1 MVSCIARVIAA
12 TVLSA
17 LCACARTSVPA
28 SPPSVPAA
36 PTSVP
41 VEPSSA
47 IGQQIDALLN
57 ATVAHQRLAG
67 VSLAVARDGAIL
79 YAKGYG
85 YRDMAKRLP
94 ATPQTI
100 YNIASNSKQFTAACV
115 LLLQQD
121 GKLNIDDK
129 LSKYLPEL
137 PYAGE
142 VTIREVLNHTSGLSD
157 YLDIVDNTSLTP
169 AKVYGALPK
178 LKLRFPPG
186 SKYEYSNSNYII
198 AGLVVARVSGMS
210 YDEFLRKRILVPLDL
225 RSTSVGTAPKD
236 LPDGALGYMVVK
248 GRIVP
253 TVQQTVAILDFPD
266 GNVNSTVL
274 DLVKWDDAL
283 DSGRVVDEQM
293 LKMMFTPSA
302 HKTDWQDGYGLGVA
316 MGHIG
321 AHREIVHTGGWTGF
335 SSENA
340 TFPDDRFAIIL
351 LSNNDEF
358 SKDALVKRIF
368 TLFYPSP

>member
-1 MVSCIARVIAA
+1 MSLNSRAPAFIAGLLLICWV
-12 TVLSA
+12 A
-17 LCACARTSVPA
+17 LACACARTSQPAVP
-28 SPPSVPAA
+28 SPT
-36 PTSVP
+36 PTS
-41 VEPSSA
+41 A
-47 IGQQIDALLN
+47 IAPRIDALLN
-57 ATVAHQRLAG
+57 DAVARQRLAG
-67 VSLAVARDGAIL
+67 VSLAVARDGRVL

-85 YRDMAKRLP
+85 YRDIAKRLP
-94 ATPQTI
+94 ATPETI
-100 YNIASNSKQFTAACV
+100 YNIASNSKQFTSACV

-137 PYAGE
+137 PYADKI
-142 VTIREVLNHTSGLSD
+142 TIREVLNHTSGLSD
-157 YLDIVDNTSLTP
+157 YLDIIDEAHITP
-169 AKVYGALPK
+169 AKVDGALPK

-198 AGLVVARVSGMS
+198 AGLVVATVSRMS
-210 YDEFLRKRILVPLDL
+210 YDAFLRKRILVPLGL
-225 RSTSVGTAPKD
+225 RSTTVGTAPMD

-253 TVQQTVAILDFPD
+253 TVQQTVSQLDYPD

-274 DLVKWDDAL
+274 DLVRWDDAL
-283 DSGRVVDEQM
+283 DGGRVVDKQL
-293 LKMMFTPSA
+293 LKIMFTPSA
-302 HKTDWQDGYGLGVA
+302 HKADWPDGYGLGLGVD
-316 MGHIG
+316 HVG

-351 LSNNDEF
+351 LSNSDEF

-368 TLFYPSP
+368 RLFYPSP